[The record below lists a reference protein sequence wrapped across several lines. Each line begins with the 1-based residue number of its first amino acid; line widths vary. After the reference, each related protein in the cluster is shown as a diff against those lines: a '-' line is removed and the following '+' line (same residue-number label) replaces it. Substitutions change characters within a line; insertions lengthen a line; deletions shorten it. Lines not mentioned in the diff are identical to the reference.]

1 MILTDKYP
9 SHLINPTHH
18 RRIGCHGAEEI
29 TRRTSKPPPSP
40 GLLHRPP
47 KITFFFIYV
56 RERSMKRGLKNA
68 WIIGMMDNF
77 ILGMHL
83 KYSASSARKI
93 IRIQVWGTSQKIN
106 KKKNMWGKKWPT
118 IIIMHWWGEMFSFF
132 IYFKVI
138 RGRKKILISFY
149 ELMRYNKTKQTNKK
163 GSGGGGENERGT
175 K

>member
-106 KKKNMWGKKWPT
+106 KKKK
-118 IIIMHWWGEMFSFF
+118 HVGEKMTNH
-132 IYFKVI
+132 Y
-138 RGRKKILISFY
+138 Y
-149 ELMRYNKTKQTNKK
+149 YALMRWNVFFFYLF
-163 GSGGGGENERGT
+163 
-175 K
+175 